1 MAKNKR
7 PKWLDAETPE
17 LLEALKGILDAEEIT
32 DKDQAKASK
41 IVDELISR
49 LPSKDAAPLSMDEAI
64 AAAKTCMDA
73 ALDGVKAAYDNEVA
87 TIADTDTYTEA
98 EEEAGEE
105 EEEEAP
111 APTPKKKDKKSKKGK
126 KAIKVEEP
134 EEEEE
139 SEDDEDSEEE
149 EEEDDPAEDYSDW
162 STKDLKKEC
171 RERGI
176 KVTKSMGKAEL
187 VKALEADDKE

>member
-7 PKWLDAETPE
+7 PKWLDAEIPE
-17 LLEALKGILDAEEIT
+17 LLETLKGILVAEEIT
-32 DKDQAKASK
+32 DKDQAKAAK

-49 LPSKDAAPLSMDEAI
+49 LPSEDAAPLSVAEAI

-87 TIADTDTYTEA
+87 TIADTEA
-98 EEEAGEE
+98 EEEAE

-111 APTPKKKDKKSKKGK
+111 APKKKDKKSKKGK
-126 KAIKVEEP
+126 KAVKVEEP

-139 SEDDEDSEEE
+139 EEEDEDSEEE
-149 EEEDDPAEDYSDW
+149 EEEDDSAEDYSDW

>member
-17 LLEALKGILDAEEIT
+17 LLETLKGILAAEEIT
-32 DKDQAKASK
+32 DKDQAKAAK

-49 LPSKDAAPLSMDEAI
+49 LPSEDAAPLSVAEAI
-64 AAAKTCMDA
+64 AAAKTCLDA
-73 ALDGVKAAYDNEVA
+73 ALDGVKAAYDNEIA
-87 TIADTDTYTEA
+87 TIADTEA
-98 EEEAGEE
+98 EEEAE

-111 APTPKKKDKKSKKGK
+111 APAPKKKDKKSKKGK
-126 KAIKVEEP
+126 KAAKVEEP

-139 SEDDEDSEEE
+139 PEEDEDSEEE
-149 EEEDDPAEDYSDW
+149 EEEDDSAEDYSDW

>member
-17 LLEALKGILDAEEIT
+17 LLETLKGILAAEEIT
-32 DKDQAKASK
+32 DKDQAKAAK

-49 LPSKDAAPLSMDEAI
+49 LPSDDAAPLSVAEAI

-87 TIADTDTYTEA
+87 TIADTEA
-98 EEEAGEE
+98 EEETE

-111 APTPKKKDKKSKKGK
+111 APKKKDKKSKKGK
-126 KAIKVEEP
+126 KAAKVEEP

-139 SEDDEDSEEE
+139 EEEEDEDSEEE
-149 EEEDDPAEDYSDW
+149 EEEDDSAEDYSDW